1 MLSNT
6 WNKSVLK
13 IDEKGQSRDK
23 SKNYEIIF
31 LQCVKEAGVCR
42 NPHTLLSSKMQLNLA
57 SDHKK
62 QLNE

>member
-13 IDEKGQSRDK
+13 LDEKGQSRDK

-31 LQCVKEAGVCR
+31 CNVW
-42 NPHTLLSSKMQLNLA
+42 
-57 SDHKK
+57 KK
-62 QLNE
+62 QEFAAIRTRCFLAKCN